1 MAHRLTGVRL
11 CGSVALLLLATSAIP
26 TDWAMA
32 QGFRSE
38 PRYEVTGFREA
49 RFGMT
54 ELEVRQTAKSSF
66 GVDDGDMTQNT
77 IADEGTSKLIVHV
90 RTIDSG
96 LGAGRIEYF
105 FGHRQRRLFRV
116 NVVWGLDTNP
126 NSSGVIVGAV
136 RLQRYFLGFAWA
148 NRSVRTGVP
157 ISDRAVVLFSGADGK
172 NGAVSLIV
180 EGIQYRLGPDGTVT
194 LLPEPLSRPKLTI
207 SYTDEFNEPDVRSI
221 GRGEF

>member
-1 MAHRLTGVRL
+1 MAHRLTGIPL
-11 CGSVALLLLATSAIP
+11 CGTVALLLLAASLLP
-26 TDWAMA
+26 TDLAMA

-54 ELEVRQTAKSSF
+54 EQEVRQTAKSSF
-66 GVDDGDMTQNT
+66 GADDGDMTQNT
-77 IADEGTSKLIVHV
+77 IADDGTSKLIVHV

-105 FGHRQRRLFRV
+105 FGYRQRRLFRV

-126 NSSGVIVGAV
+126 NNSGVIAGAV

-157 ISDRAVVLFSGADGK
+157 IDSRAVLLFSGADGK

-207 SYTDEFNEPDVRSI
+207 SYTDELNEPDVRSI